1 MAERYDVLPLAITER
16 IVARNSVSNLELFLD
31 RLSSRSLL
39 TAEEREAVL
48 DLRGYAE
55 QVKANRDF
63 VQLGEQVDHA
73 CLVVTG
79 VVGRFDQTSDG
90 PRQITAMHIPGDMC
104 DLHSVVLPM
113 SSSALQAF
121 CTTTILRIPHLA
133 IKAVA
138 ARYPALA
145 EAFWRDCMVDASIL
159 AEWLVNVS
167 RRNAKTRVAHLL
179 CEMATRLGRAP
190 GANDFAFDFPVT
202 QTQLGD
208 ATALSAVHINRTL
221 QGLRAE
227 GLVEWHRG
235 VVRLPH
241 WDDLVRRAE
250 FDPAY
255 LQRVLRPEQ
264 RLRIVGSM

>member
-1 MAERYDVLPLAITER
+1 MAR
-16 IVARNSVSNLELFLD
+16 SSGSNLQLFLD
-31 RLSSRSLL
+31 RLTRRSLL
-39 TAEEREAVL
+39 TAEEQEAVL
-48 DLRGYAE
+48 DLPGYAE
-55 QVKANRDF
+55 QVQSNRDF
-63 VQLGEQVDHA
+63 VPLGERVDHA
-73 CLVVTG
+73 FLVVAG
-79 VVGRFDQTSDG
+79 IVGRFDQTSEG

-121 CTTTILRIPHLA
+121 CTTTIVRIPHSA
-133 IKAVA
+133 IRAVA

-221 QGLRAE
+221 QSLRAE
-227 GLVEWHRG
+227 GLVEWHRS
-235 VVRLPH
+235 VIRLPH
-241 WDDLVRRAE
+241 WDALVKRGQ
-250 FDPAY
+250 FDPSY
-255 LQRVLRPEQ
+255 LLRDRQPEQ
-264 RLRIVGSM
+264 RLRIVESR